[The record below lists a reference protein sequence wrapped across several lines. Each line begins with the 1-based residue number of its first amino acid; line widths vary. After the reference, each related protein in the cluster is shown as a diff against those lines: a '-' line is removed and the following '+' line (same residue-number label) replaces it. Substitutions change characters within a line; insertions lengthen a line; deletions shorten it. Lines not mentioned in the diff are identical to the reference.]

1 MRIRDWSSDVCSSDL
16 VQHRATQ
23 SHLLAAEF
31 AEGYRGDELATE
43 DAAVMVE
50 GLAGVAVEV
59 EVGVGV
65 FHRGLLLGPGG
76 EAQDAPSCAT
86 TGRREGNRQAE
97 AMPGLGVAGAASAER
112 SWSDGRGG
120 ARWPPGREFAVA
132 RAGGVPRGLRLA
144 GRRGE
149 ICPERTGS
157 PRHGYCPRF
166 FGRRH
171 RRTR

>member
-1 MRIRDWSSDVCSSDL
+1 MRIRNWSSEVCSSDL
-16 VQHRATQ
+16 
-23 SHLLAAEF
+23 
-31 AEGYRGDELATE
+31 DELATE
-43 DAAVMVE
+43 DAAVIVE
-50 GLAGVAVEV
+50 GLAGDAVEV

-97 AMPGLGVAGAASAER
+97 AMPGLVVAGAASAAS
-112 SWSDGRGG
+112 SWRDGLGG
-120 ARWPPGREFAVA
+120 ARWPHGRDFAVA
-132 RAGGVPRGLRLA
+132 RDGGVPRGLRLA

-149 ICPERTGS
+149 ICPERLGS

-166 FGRRH
+166 FEIGRAH
-171 RRTR
+171 VLHCSHYYAS

>member
-1 MRIRDWSSDVCSSDL
+1 
-16 VQHRATQ
+16 
-23 SHLLAAEF
+23 
-31 AEGYRGDELATE
+31 
-43 DAAVMVE
+43 MVE

-65 FHRGLLLGPGG
+65 LHRGLLLGPGG
-76 EAQDAPSCAT
+76 EAQDAPSWVT

-97 AMPGLGVAGAASAER
+97 AVPGLVVAGAASAAS
-112 SWSDGRGG
+112 SWRDGPGS
-120 ARWPPGREFAVA
+120 ARWPHGRDFAVA
-132 RAGGVPRGLRLA
+132 RDGGVPRGLRLA

-171 RRTR
+171 RRTRQASFGLRRRSEEHTSELQSLMRNSYAIFCLKKTNKA